1 MAGTG
6 RFSVEAIFRALDRF
20 SGPVLRMQTRTQ
32 AFAARATRALRT
44 VEMGAAGLSGK
55 LDRIGGSMKRL
66 AMTVG
71 LPAAAAGAII
81 GKIGSDFEQAITNV
95 GAVMLKGRGQI
106 VALEQQALELGR
118 RTQFTASEA
127 ASAME
132 VMARAGF
139 SQQEIMQGVSGV
151 LDAAAAS
158 GLEMAEVAD
167 HVSNVLKGMGKS
179 SKDAEA
185 AVKAMGLKGADAAKM
200 IAQLTM
206 DTTQAT
212 RVADVLAY
220 ASSKTN
226 STIGTLGESMRNVA
240 ATARQLNIPFESI
253 VATVASLQDVGLDA
267 SVAGSAVNTMLSK
280 MAALTAPMKAK
291 LRSMGVAFE
300 DAHGNALPFSQII
313 AGLARGGDKAG
324 GTMKRLEFFTELVGL
339 RGQKA
344 ASNLATLFETGKLEQ
359 LIKELDNAG
368 GKAREMADI
377 RLQTVQGQFKI
388 LWSAISDVAIE
399 LFKTEAGPLRGM
411 VEGVKDWVG
420 ANKEAIV
427 SGFVEFMG
435 KIRANMADIE
445 KWAKRIAIGVGIFI
459 ALSIAAKA
467 VESAMILAQGAM
479 YAFRAAVWLVNGA
492 IAIVKGGML
501 AYRTASVL
509 YTLVT
514 YGAAGAT
521 WALLAPILLTT
532 AAIGAAVAAVIWLA
546 VEIKKLL
553 DVSGGLQGL
562 MAGIQSWNEG
572 EGFFAGIDKFQNEQ
586 ARKEAA
592 MRKRMPSAAPG
603 VATAPGTGA
612 LENASGGFRQAQ
624 TALAG
629 VNPVE
634 QNALLSKLATG
645 IEGMNQQRADV
656 EFKQA
661 MTALGSS
668 SDGLGDSVSGLSKSV
683 NRFADVMAVP
693 PAWAGFGRTE
703 TNAGG
708 STREQQMIP
717 PRATHVVDEK
727 KTTHEERIAIE
738 VSAQPGSDVRVTR
751 PPKGN
756 NTKLR
761 VGASGTF

>member
-6 RFSVEAIFRALDRF
+6 RFSIEAIFRALDRF

-71 LPAAAAGAII
+71 LPAVAAGAVI

-106 VALEQQALELGR
+106 VALEEQALALGR

-132 VMARAGF
+132 VMARSGF

-167 HVSNVLKGMGKS
+167 HVSNVLKGMAKS

-206 DTTQAT
+206 DATQAT

-220 ASSKTN
+220 ASSRTN

-240 ATARQLNIPFESI
+240 NTASNLNIPLESV
-253 VATVASLQDVGLDA
+253 VAAVASLQDVGLDA
-267 SVAGSAVNTMLSK
+267 SVAGSSVNTMLSK
-280 MAALTAPMKAK
+280 MAALTGPMKAK
-291 LRSMGVAFE
+291 LRSMRVAFE
-300 DAHGNALPFSQII
+300 DANGNALPFAQIL

-344 ASNLATLFETGKLEQ
+344 ASNLARLFETGKLEQ

-399 LFKTEAGPLRGM
+399 LYKTEAGPLKGI
-411 VEGVKDWVG
+411 VEGVKAWVG

-435 KIRANMADIE
+435 KVRANMADIE
-445 KWAKRIAIGVGIFI
+445 KWTKRIAIGVGVFI

-467 VESAMILAQGAM
+467 VESAMILAQGAV
-479 YAFRAAVWLVNGA
+479 YAFRGAIWLVNGA
-492 IAIVKGGML
+492 IAIVNGTMV
-501 AYRTASVL
+501 AFRTASLL
-509 YTLVT
+509 YTLAT

-521 WALLAPILLTT
+521 WAWLAPILVTT

-553 DVSGGLQGL
+553 DVAGGLEGVL
-562 MAGIQSWNEG
+562 SGISSLFAG
-572 EGFFAGIDKFQNEQ
+572 EGFFAGIDRFQNEQ
-586 ARKEAA
+586 ARKDAA

-603 VATAPGTGA
+603 VATTPGVGA
-612 LENASGGFRQAQ
+612 LETTSGGFRQAQ

-634 QNALLSKLATG
+634 QNQILSKLATSL
-645 IEGMNQQRADV
+645 EGMNAQRTDV

-661 MTALGSS
+661 MSALGSS
-668 SDGLGDSVSGLSKSV
+668 SDGLGDSVSGLSKSI
-683 NRFADVMAVP
+683 NRFTDVMAVP

-703 TNAGG
+703 PTAGAP
-708 STREQQMIP
+708 REQQMVP
-717 PRATHVVDEK
+717 PRTMHVVDEK

-738 VSAQPGSDVRVTR
+738 VSAQPGTDVKVTR
-751 PPKGN
+751 PPQGK